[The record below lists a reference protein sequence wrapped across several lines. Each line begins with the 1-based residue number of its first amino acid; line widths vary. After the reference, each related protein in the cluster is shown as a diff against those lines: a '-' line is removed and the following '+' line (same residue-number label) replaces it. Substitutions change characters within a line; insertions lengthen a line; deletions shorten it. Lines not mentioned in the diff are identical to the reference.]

1 MLSPKLI
8 DLISLWKNFYLKDG
22 ADFWIYHKNGKM
34 GRPYDA
40 QYILEKIC
48 INGDLVEIT
57 YDKYRKV
64 SIQSP
69 SKIEL
74 TKDKVGNIRLVFS
87 GFQFVETVLVDYDI
101 DDPQPNDFRRTK
113 TESVDDELCLV
124 GHSPN
129 ISDPFLVTDSDYQV
143 LFKNAKLAQNW

>member
-1 MLSPKLI
+1 
-8 DLISLWKNFYLKDG
+8 LKDG
-22 ADFWIYHKNGKM
+22 TSFWIYHKNGKM

-40 QYILEKIC
+40 QYTLEKIC
-48 INGDLVEIT
+48 ITGDLVEIT

-74 TKDKVGNIRLVFS
+74 SKDKVGNIGLVFT
-87 GFQFVETVLVDYDI
+87 GFEFVETVSIDYEI
-101 DDPQPNDFRRTK
+101 VDPQPDDFRRIKTK
-113 TESVDDELCLV
+113 SAKDELRLV

-129 ISDPFLVTDSDYQV
+129 IGNPRAATDSDYQV
-143 LFKNAKLAQNW
+143 LFNIATLNQNW